1 MNNKIG
7 GNMERKVTVEMEQ
20 GIIKDYLS
28 NKYSEARVIG
38 VKYGIPYST
47 VLRILKDNGIE
58 IKSRRTVNSNL
69 IDNYFEVIDSEAK
82 AYMVGFLFAD
92 GSIQSNGYLNIHI
105 HNRDIELLERFKSD
119 ICSGA
124 KITTQQRG
132 NSLMSRMS
140 FKSKKMCE
148 DLSKYGIIPNKT
160 ELTNHL
166 PIDMIPREYWR
177 HFLRG
182 LVDGDGWVCYSNA
195 LKAYKMG
202 FVTRYESTAQDFV
215 FMINELIDD
224 KWTNKIV
231 KDASGARAVKVQIQR
246 RSQVEQLARALYEN
260 NTICLS
266 RKYKIAKEIFEK

>member
-1 MNNKIG
+1 
-7 GNMERKVTVEMEQ
+7 MERKVTVEMEQ

>member
-1 MNNKIG
+1 MN
-7 GNMERKVTVEMEQ
+7 RKVTAEMEQ
-20 GIIKDYLS
+20 DIIKDYLS
-28 NKYSEARVIG
+28 EKYSGANEIG
-38 VKYGIPYST
+38 IKYGISRTT
-47 VLRILKDNGIE
+47 VLRVLKNNDIE
-58 IKSRRTVNSNL
+58 IKNSRLVNSNL
-69 IDNYFEVIDSEAK
+69 IHNYFEVIDSEAK
-82 AYMVGFLFAD
+82 AYMIGFLFAD
-92 GSIQSNGYLNIHI
+92 GSIESNEYINIHI
-105 HNRDIELLERFKSD
+105 HNRDIELLERFKND

-160 ELTNHL
+160 ELTTHL

-182 LVDGDGWVCYSNA
+182 LVDGDGWVCYSNT
-195 LKAYKMG
+195 LKAYRMG
-202 FVTRYESTAQDFV
+202 FVTRHESTAQDFV

-231 KDASGARAVKVQIQR
+231 KDASGARAVKVQIQKH
-246 RSQVEQLARALYEN
+246 SQVEQLARALYEN